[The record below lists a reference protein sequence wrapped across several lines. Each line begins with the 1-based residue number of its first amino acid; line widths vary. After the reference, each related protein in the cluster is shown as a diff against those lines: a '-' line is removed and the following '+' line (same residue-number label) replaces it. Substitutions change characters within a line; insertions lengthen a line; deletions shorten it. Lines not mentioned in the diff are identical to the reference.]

1 MPRES
6 QTVTA
11 LTKGLSV
18 LETFARLGHSLS
30 LAQVARELAL
40 PKSTIFRLMNSLVSL
55 GYLEQ
60 PVKGGPYNLG
70 PRVLGLGFAVLQG
83 LDVREAALPHME
95 RLFAQVKET
104 VNLSI
109 LDRNEIIYVARVR
122 KQDILSL
129 NLFVGSRL
137 PLYSSSPGRL
147 LLAYLPAAERERVI
161 KRLEAD
167 PEVARWLASRGVD
180 LRALCDQVRAQ
191 GLAVNDGE
199 YLPELFALSAP
210 VLDMNGLARA
220 ALSIPC
226 LKRGQP
232 AEVLC
237 ARLAQPLKDCAA
249 RISALLGYGA
259 ERQLR
264 PET

>member
-1 MPRES
+1 MSRDT

-11 LTKGLSV
+11 LTRGLSV

-30 LAQVARELAL
+30 LAQVARELGL

-95 RLFAQVKET
+95 RLFAQVNET

-109 LDRNEIIYVARVR
+109 LDRRQIIYVARVR
-122 KQDILSL
+122 KRELLSL

-137 PLYSSSPGRL
+137 PVYSSSPGRVL
-147 LLAYLPAAERERVI
+147 MAYLPAAEREKLIRG
-161 KRLEAD
+161 LEAD
-167 PEVARWLASRGVD
+167 PDAARWLASRGVD
-180 LRALCDQVRAQ
+180 LRLLCDQVRIQ

-210 VLDMNGLARA
+210 VLDVSGRARA
-220 ALSIPC
+220 ALSIPI

-237 ARLAQPLKDCAA
+237 DRLAGPLKECAA
-249 RISALLGYGA
+249 RISALLGHGA
-259 ERQLR
+259 EHLLR
-264 PET
+264 PQT

>member
-1 MPRES
+1 MPRDS
-6 QTVTA
+6 QTVIA
-11 LTKGLSV
+11 LTRGLSV
-18 LETFARLGHSLS
+18 LEAFARLGHSLS
-30 LAQVARELAL
+30 LAQVARELSL

-95 RLFAQVKET
+95 RLFAQVNET

-109 LDRNEIIYVARVR
+109 LDRAEIIYVARVR
-122 KQDILSL
+122 KQEILSL

-137 PLYSSSPGRL
+137 PVYSSSPGRV
-147 LLAYLPAAERERVI
+147 LLAYLPAAEREELIRG
-161 KRLEAD
+161 LEAD
-167 PEVARWLASRGVD
+167 PDAARWLASRGVE
-180 LRALCDQVRAQ
+180 LRALCDTVRAQ

-210 VLDMNGLARA
+210 ILDASGRARA

-226 LKRGQP
+226 LKRGQS
-232 AEVLC
+232 AEAIC

-249 RISALLGYGA
+249 RVSALLGHGA
-259 ERQLR
+259 ELHPR
-264 PET
+264 PQT